1 MLASMRDIHGYYLQ
15 LVLRSVARKPWISA
29 LMVLAIGL
37 GVGACITTLTVYHL
51 LSGDPLPQKSSRIF
65 YPQVD
70 PETSAFVRR
79 DPPDLMDYTS
89 AVDLWKSGR
98 ADRQAVTTNSPL
110 KILPTGAGTTAFDAP
125 SLETTHDFFPMFD
138 VPFQYG
144 GPWSATD
151 DTARAQVAVI
161 SKSLNERLFSGE
173 NSVGRML
180 PLAHGAVR
188 IVGVLKH
195 WRPAPMFFEVVAGR
209 YSGGDTSGFYIKA
222 PQVYLPFFTGMQLNM
237 GRFQV
242 FTCWKTPTNMVHLEN
257 QPCDWVSLWVQMD
270 TAAKAQAYH
279 RYLVDYSD
287 QQRALGR
294 FTHPTNV
301 RLMDLMQWL
310 AYNRVVPSD
319 VRMQAILA
327 WAFLVICLVNVA
339 GLLLTKL
346 LRRSSEYGVRRALGA
361 SRKTIFAQCL
371 WEALVI
377 GVLGGLLGLLLA
389 MAGLWLVR
397 QQPVAYADLAHL
409 DARTFLLALLLSL
422 AASLLAGVWPAW
434 RASRTSPASMVKLQ

>member
-1 MLASMRDIHGYYLQ
+1 MRDIHGYYLR
-15 LVLRSVARKPWISA
+15 LALRSVARTPWISA

-37 GVGACITTLTVYHL
+37 GIGACITTLTVYHL

-70 PETSAFVRR
+70 PETSTFVRR

-98 ADRQAVTTNSPL
+98 ADRQAVMTNSPL
-110 KILPTGAGTTAFDAP
+110 KILPAGAGTAAFDAP

-144 GPWSATD
+144 GPWSTAD

-161 SKSLNERLFSGE
+161 SKSLNDRLFGGG

-180 PLAHGAVR
+180 PLAHGSVR

-195 WRPAPMFFEVVAGR
+195 WRPSPLFFEVHAGR
-209 YSGGDTSGFYIKA
+209 YSGGDTSGFYIRA
-222 PQVYLPFFTGMQLNM
+222 PQVYLPFFTGMQLNA

-242 FTCWKTPTNMVHLEN
+242 YTCWKMPTNMVHLEN
-257 QPCDWVSLWVQMD
+257 QPCDWGSLWVQLD
-270 TAAKAQAYH
+270 TAAKARAYR

-319 VRMQAILA
+319 VHMQAILA
-327 WAFLVICLVNVA
+327 WAFLAICLVNVA

-361 SRKTIFAQCL
+361 SRKAIFAQCL

-377 GVLGGLLGLLLA
+377 GLLGGLLGLLLA
-389 MAGLWLVR
+389 MVGLWLVR
-397 QQPVAYADLAHL
+397 QQPVAYADLAQPDPRML
-409 DARTFLLALLLSL
+409 ALTVGLALL
-422 AASLLAGVWPAW
+422 ASVAFGLWPAW
-434 RASRTSPASMVKLQ
+434 RASRISPAQQIKAL

>member
-1 MLASMRDIHGYYLQ
+1 MKGLSGYYLK
-15 LVLRSVARKPWISA
+15 LALRSVVRTPWISA

-37 GVGACITTLTVYHL
+37 GIGACITTQTVYHL
-51 LSGDPLPQKSSRIF
+51 LSGDPLPQKSGRIF

-70 PETSAFVRR
+70 PETGTYVRR

-89 AVDLWKSGR
+89 AVELWRSGR
-98 ADRQAVTTNSPL
+98 ADRQALVASGPVQ
-110 KILPTGAGTTAFDAP
+110 ILRAGVSSMSFDADM
-125 SLETTHDFFPMFD
+125 LATTHDFFPMFD

-144 GPWSATD
+144 GPWSPAD
-151 DTARAQVAVI
+151 DAAQAHVAVI
-161 SKSLNERLFSGE
+161 SKSLNDRLYGGAD
-173 NSVGRML
+173 SVGRML
-180 PLAHGAVR
+180 PLAHGSVR

-195 WRPAPMFFEVVAGR
+195 WRPAPVFFEVAGGH
-209 YSGGDTSGFYIKA
+209 YFSNGDTASYYTRA
-222 PQVYLPFFTGMQLNM
+222 PQVYLPFFASQKLDG

-242 FTCWKTPTNMVHLEN
+242 FTCWAMPTGTANLEH
-257 QPCDWVSLWVQMD
+257 QPCEWVSLWVQLG
-270 TAAKAQAYH
+270 TAAKARAYR
-279 RYLVDYSD
+279 RYLVDYSN

-310 AYNRVVPSD
+310 RFNRVVPGD
-319 VRMQAILA
+319 VRIQAIVA

-346 LRRSSEYGVRRALGA
+346 LRRSGEYGVRRALGA
-361 SRKTIFAQCL
+361 SKKAIFAQCL

-389 MAGLWLVR
+389 VAGLWMVR
-397 QQPVAYADLAHL
+397 QQPVAYADLAQP
-409 DARTFLLALLLSL
+409 DPRMLLLTIGL
-422 AASLLAGVWPAW
+422 SLLASMAFGLWPAW
-434 RASRTSPASMVKLQ
+434 RASRISPAQQVKTS

>member
-1 MLASMRDIHGYYLQ
+1 MRDIHGYYLR
-15 LVLRSVARKPWISA
+15 LALRSVVRTPWISA

-37 GVGACITTLTVYHL
+37 GIGACITTLTVYQL

-70 PETSAFVRR
+70 PETSVQVRR
-79 DPPDLMDYTS
+79 DPPDQMDYTS
-89 AVDLWKSGR
+89 AVDLWKLGR
-98 ADRQAVTTNSPL
+98 ADRQAMIASGSL
-110 KILPTGAGTTAFDAP
+110 EILPTGAGRMAFDTD
-125 SLETTHDFFPMFD
+125 SISTTHDFFPMFD

-144 GPWSATD
+144 GPWSAAD
-151 DTARAQVAVI
+151 DSARAQVAVI
-161 SKSLNERLFSGE
+161 SRSLNERLFGGA

-195 WRPAPMFFEVVAGR
+195 WRPAPLFFEVMGGH
-209 YSGGDTSGFYIKA
+209 YFTSGDTSGYYVHA
-222 PQVYLPFFTGMQLNM
+222 PQVYLPFFTGMRLDAGN
-237 GRFQV
+237 FQW
-242 FTCWKTPTNMVHLEN
+242 FTCWAMPTETINLEH
-257 QPCDWVSLWVQMD
+257 QPCDWVSLWVQLD
-270 TAAKAQAYH
+270 TAAKVKAYR

-294 FTHPTNV
+294 YTHPANV

-310 AYNRVVPSD
+310 AFNRVVPGD
-319 VRMQAILA
+319 VRMQAIVA
-327 WAFLVICLVNVA
+327 WAFLAICLVNVA

-361 SRKTIFAQCL
+361 SWQAIFAQCL

-377 GVLGGLLGLLLA
+377 GLLGGLLGLLLA
-389 MAGLWLVR
+389 VAGLWLVR
-397 QQPVAYADLAHL
+397 QQPVAYADLARPDL
-409 DARTFLLALLLSL
+409 RMLALTVGL
-422 AASLLAGVWPAW
+422 SLLASVAFGLWPAW
-434 RASRTSPASMVKLQ
+434 RASRISPAQQVKST

>member
-1 MLASMRDIHGYYLQ
+1 MNGYYRRLA
-15 LVLRSVARKPWISA
+15 LRSVVRTPWISA

-37 GVGACITTLTVYHL
+37 GIGACITTLTVYHL

-70 PETSAFVRR
+70 PETSTFVRR

-98 ADRQAVTTNSPL
+98 ADRQAMIASGPL
-110 KILPTGAGTTAFDAP
+110 EILPTGARRMAFDADV
-125 SLETTHDFFPMFD
+125 LATTHDFFPMFD
-138 VPFQYG
+138 VPFRYG
-144 GPWSATD
+144 GPWSVAD
-151 DTARAQVAVI
+151 DTSRAQVAVI
-161 SKSLNERLFSGE
+161 SRSLNDRLFGGG

-180 PLAHGAVR
+180 PLAHGSVR
-188 IVGVLKH
+188 IVGVLEH
-195 WRPAPMFFEVVAGR
+195 WRPAPLFFEV
-209 YSGGDTSGFYIKA
+209 SGGHYFDNGDTSGYYVHA
-222 PQVYLPFFTGMQLNM
+222 PQVYMPFFTGTQLDA
-237 GRFQV
+237 GHFQV
-242 FTCWKTPTNMVHLEN
+242 FTCWALPTDTVNFEH
-257 QPCDWVSLWVQMD
+257 QPCEWVSLWVQLD
-270 TAAKAQAYH
+270 TAAKVKAYR
-279 RYLVDYSD
+279 RYLINYSD

-310 AYNRVVPSD
+310 AYNRVVPGD
-319 VRMQAILA
+319 VRIQAILA
-327 WAFLVICLVNVA
+327 WAFLAICLVNVA

-346 LRRSSEYGVRRALGA
+346 LQRSSEFGVRRALGA
-361 SRKTIFAQCL
+361 SWKAIFAQCL

-422 AASLLAGVWPAW
+422 AASLLTGAWPAW
-434 RASRTSPASMVKLQ
+434 RASRTPPASMVKLQ

>member
-1 MLASMRDIHGYYLQ
+1 MSGYYLK
-15 LVLRSVARKPWISA
+15 LALRSVARTPWISA

-37 GVGACITTLTVYHL
+37 GIGACMTTLTVYHL
-51 LSGDPLPQKSSRIF
+51 LSGDPLPQKSSRIY

-70 PETSAFVRR
+70 PETSTWVRP

-98 ADRQAVTTNSPL
+98 ADRQAMVASGPL
-110 KILPTGAGTTAFDAP
+110 EILPVGARQLAFDAD
-125 SLETTHDFFPMFD
+125 SLATTHDFFPMFD

-144 GPWSATD
+144 GPWSAAD
-151 DTARAQVAVI
+151 DTARAHVAVI
-161 SKSLNERLFSGE
+161 SKSLNDILFGGA

-180 PLAHGAVR
+180 PLSHGAVR

-195 WRPAPMFFEVVAGR
+195 WRPAPVFFEVAGGH
-209 YSGGDTSGFYIKA
+209 YSSDGDTAGYYQRV
-222 PQVYLPFFTGMQLNM
+222 PQVYLPFFTSMKLNAVH
-237 GRFQV
+237 FQV
-242 FTCWKTPTNMVHLEN
+242 FTCWADPTDVVNFEH
-257 QPCDWVSLWVQMD
+257 QPCDWVSLWVQLE
-270 TAAKAQAYH
+270 TAADVSAYR
-279 RYLVDYSD
+279 RYLVNYSG
-287 QQRALGR
+287 QQRALAR

-310 AYNRVVPSD
+310 AYNRVVPGD

-327 WAFLVICLVNVA
+327 WAFLAICLVNVA

-361 SRKTIFAQCL
+361 SWKAIFAQCL

-377 GVLGGLLGLLLA
+377 GVLGGLLGVLLA
-389 MAGLWLVR
+389 VVGLWLVR
-397 QQPVAYADLAHL
+397 QQPVAYADLAYPDPRML
-409 DARTFLLALLLSL
+409 GLAVGL
-422 AASLLAGVWPAW
+422 SLLASVAFGAWPAW
-434 RASRTSPASMVKLQ
+434 RAARISPAQQVKVS